1 MIECLHT
8 QLMSLSTQHVQLTT
22 LATVSAL
29 TSVEGNHACDRA
41 VVSCSV
47 SESYSNESCC
57 LV

>member
-8 QLMSLSTQHVQLTT
+8 QLMSLSTQRVQLTT

-29 TSVEGNHACDRA
+29 TSVEGNNVCDRA